1 MTSHAT
7 GDSPATTTSS
17 SSISGVATTVEFTTA
32 DRNELLEVVKEKGLL
47 HFDEPKELSSGAMST
62 VFIDVKKALA
72 SGRDLWLACSAMIS
86 DVHSA
91 GIEFDAVGGL
101 TLGADHFSHGI
112 PMVLRSDVEW
122 FVVRK
127 APKGRGTNRRIEGSV
142 LDENSRVLLVEDTV
156 TTGGSIQDAYEQVAL
171 TGATVVAAATLVDR
185 GISCAQFFAELNIP
199 YFPTF
204 TFSDLDID
212 PVE

>member
-7 GDSPATTTSS
+7 GETAATTTPSTNA
-17 SSISGVATTVEFTTA
+17 SGVASAVEFTPA
-32 DRNELLEVVKEKGLL
+32 DRSALLEVVKEKGLL

-72 SGRDLWLACSAMIS
+72 SGSDLWLACSAMIS
-86 DVHSA
+86 DVHAA

-112 PMVLRSDVEW
+112 PLVLRSNVEW

-127 APKGRGTNRRIEGSV
+127 APKGRGTNRRIEGSM
-142 LDENSRVLLVEDTV
+142 LNEKSRVLLVEDTV

-171 TGATVVAAATLVDR
+171 AGATVVAAATLVDR
-185 GISCAQFFAELNIP
+185 GVRCAQFFDELNIP

-204 TFSDLDID
+204 TFRDLDID